1 MTTDIKKLIKELLE
15 MKEFNYHKIE
25 GRQSYH
31 FIVVGAGGT
40 GGYLIPNLARMVSL
54 TNEQFEDKGVS
65 HRITIIDADQV
76 KL

>member
-1 MTTDIKKLIKELLE
+1 MTIDIQKLLE
-15 MKEFNYHKIE
+15 KKEFNYHKIE
-25 GRQSYH
+25 GGQSYH

-54 TNEQFEDKGVS
+54 ANEKFEDEGVS